1 MASCIFLLS
10 KIYFKIFELFSCQWT
25 IYWLQ
30 GLCYVSKIYPVT
42 KSFNCVGSRAA
53 RSLIFECKSQSKD
66 RANTVFAFYKMNFI
80 WILPQW
86 LPSFCKYCVS
96 TYSWIHASFWS
107 IKNSFQSFTASEHAV
122 LLSLHPFKAIEELL
136 LIKNALVQSITIPI
150 FSCSLSNVTLHCYLL
165 VLSSQAV

>member
-1 MASCIFLLS
+1 M
-10 KIYFKIFELFSCQWT
+10 FEIFSCQWT
-25 IYWLQ
+25 IYRWQ

-42 KSFNCVGSRAA
+42 KAFNCVGSRAA
-53 RSLIFECKSQSKD
+53 RSLTFERKSQSKD
-66 RANTVFAFYKMNFI
+66 CANTVFAFYKMNFI

-86 LPSFCKYCVS
+86 LPSFCN
-96 TYSWIHASFWS
+96 S
-107 IKNSFQSFTASEHAV
+107 IKSSFQSFTASEHAV

-165 VLSSQAV
+165 VLSSRAVQLSRQHYTYRER